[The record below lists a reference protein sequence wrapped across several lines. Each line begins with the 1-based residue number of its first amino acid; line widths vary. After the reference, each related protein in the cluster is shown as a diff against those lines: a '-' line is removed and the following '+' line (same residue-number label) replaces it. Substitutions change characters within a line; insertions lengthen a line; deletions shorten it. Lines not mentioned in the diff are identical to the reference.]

1 MANKYRFIGKVT
13 PRIDASEIVTGKA
26 RFLNDI
32 KLADML
38 YGKVLRSP
46 HPHALI
52 TKLDKSKAEATPR
65 GKGSAN
71 VGGCARLEGG
81 YTPLY
86 AHP

>member
-32 KLADML
+32 KQADML

-52 TKLDKSKAEATPR
+52 R
-65 GKGSAN
+65 
-71 VGGCARLEGG
+71 RLTRAKRKHFLG
-81 YTPLY
+81 
-86 AHP
+86 